1 MQAHPR
7 FTAPRAH
14 NGAALARFAP
24 SCPRSRT
31 HRIIRRA
38 ALVPNVTRG

>member
-1 MQAHPR
+1 MLAHLR

-14 NGAALARFAP
+14 NGAALGRFAP
-24 SCPRSRT
+24 SCPHSRT
-31 HRIIRRA
+31 HRIIRRT